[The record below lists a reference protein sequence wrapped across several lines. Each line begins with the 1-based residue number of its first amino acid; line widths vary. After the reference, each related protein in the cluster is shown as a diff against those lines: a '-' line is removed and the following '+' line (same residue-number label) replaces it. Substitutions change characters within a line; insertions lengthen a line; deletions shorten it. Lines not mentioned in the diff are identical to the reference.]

1 VLLKFIDQ
9 LRKCNGRLA
18 VLTPSSRR
26 RLRRH
31 HRRLLCR
38 RLHLPLRLLPRLAP
52 VEGGH
57 RQLPTDQKGPSRG
70 ILDVCCSCPMV
81 PLLPLRKR
89 SVPNVPEGGTLR
101 AAGPASAAEQ
111 SRWTANSA
119 RWGVLT
125 FDTKGEIIICVG
137 RNSRFARPLDA
148 VLALLAH
155 LFFLHIGLCL
165 LRIRNS

>member
-1 VLLKFIDQ
+1 MLLKLIDQ

-26 RLRRH
+26 RLR

-57 RQLPTDQKGPSRG
+57 RQLPTDQKGLSRG

-81 PLLPLRKR
+81 PLLPLGKR
-89 SVPNVPEGGTLR
+89 SVPNAPAGGTL
-101 AAGPASAAEQ
+101 EQ
-111 SRWTANSA
+111 QERLPPQNN
-119 RWGVLT
+119 RDGQ
-125 FDTKGEIIICVG
+125 
-137 RNSRFARPLDA
+137 RNQQDGADY
-148 VLALLAH
+148 
-155 LFFLHIGLCL
+155 
-165 LRIRNS
+165 